1 MRNWRKVLLRTME
14 GVDSSF
20 TRLKLF
26 SKLRYGWLAP
36 VRPVVYRGHGTD
48 RTIYLTGRVL
58 EEKVV
63 RPAFI
68 DDSARRN
75 LRAMA
80 SRFLTPEVP
89 GARLLVR
96 IGSQGKTVIADDEGF
111 FDVRL
116 DLSEPRPSKRT
127 WHEASVEVLWPLAPD
142 QEDHLT
148 TGEVLAPQERA
159 SFGIISDIDD
169 TILRTE
175 ATSILRM
182 LRLVMLSNAHTRLP
196 FEGVG
201 AFYRALRDGADEK
214 RDNPVFYVSTGPW
227 NFYDLLSH
235 FLELQR
241 LPTGPIFLKDWGG
254 LKDVLRGMDH
264 LSHKLEVIRNI
275 LKTHPDL
282 SFVLVGDSG
291 QQDAEVYGQV
301 AREFPERVRA
311 IYIRD
316 VKGEVRAGAVNEIA
330 DSLRALNVPMLLV
343 SDTVAAAKHASANGL
358 ISPNSLPA
366 IRERRAEDA
375 DANILKEGA
384 AIIEHLSQR

>member
-1 MRNWRKVLLRTME
+1 
-14 GVDSSF
+14 
-20 TRLKLF
+20 
-26 SKLRYGWLAP
+26 
-36 VRPVVYRGHGTD
+36 
-48 RTIYLTGRVL
+48 
-58 EEKVV
+58 
-63 RPAFI
+63 
-68 DDSARRN
+68 
-75 LRAMA
+75 
-80 SRFLTPEVP
+80 FLTPEVP

-116 DLSEPRPSKRT
+116 DLSEPLSPDRT
-127 WHEASVEVLWPLAPD
+127 WHEVSVEVLWPHAPG

-343 SDTVAAAKHASANGL
+343 PDTVAAAKHASANGL